1 MISLRLVVV
10 NLLSDLEVALCYE
23 IQSVDFAE
31 PFAIDFLATHEVNF
45 LHILDDFFDD
55 VGSQIGKD
63 PEASEEGYNLLKLT
77 LFFLPDGPDVIL
89 SMQGSKASR
98 HWALDR
104 CSPTIV
110 LKKSKLSKTAT
121 VLQSSDLFEP
131 IDSHGFA
138 SEWIG
143 KLKDVLMD
151 GSLILQYDAVKARQS
166 FCLIKVDLVIGRY
179 DI

>member
-63 PEASEEGYNLLKLT
+63 SEASEEGYNLLKLT
-77 LFFLPDGPDVIL
+77 LFLLPDGPDVIL

-98 HWALDR
+98 H
-104 CSPTIV
+104 
-110 LKKSKLSKTAT
+110 
-121 VLQSSDLFEP
+121 
-131 IDSHGFA
+131 
-138 SEWIG
+138 
-143 KLKDVLMD
+143 
-151 GSLILQYDAVKARQS
+151 
-166 FCLIKVDLVIGRY
+166 
-179 DI
+179 